1 MRGFRFMTFAI
12 ILVSPGC
19 VTDHDVRYV
28 YQDKNFGVVGMPA
41 NTDIWP
47 TYYHRRAE
55 NLMKEHFPEGH
66 VIVRA
71 EEVSEGSRT
80 LKIEGSKTAEID
92 PHVPAELFKIAKLGR
107 TSSRSQADVV
117 KIKECRIIYRRAP
130 KSDGL
135 FAEDVDLCPT
145 HYLDPN
151 EVERKEAFAPHAVA
165 GPPLAPKVG
174 AAPSSDDHSSAT
186 KDVKKA

>member
-1 MRGFRFMTFAI
+1 MRGYRFMALAAI
-12 ILVSPGC
+12 LISSGC
-19 VTDHDVRYV
+19 VTDQDVRYV

-41 NTDIWP
+41 NTDVWP

-55 NLMKEHFPEGH
+55 KLMTEHFPEGH

-80 LKIEGSKTAEID
+80 LKIEGSNTAEID
-92 PHVPAELFKIAKLGR
+92 PHVPAELFKIAKVGR

-130 KSDGL
+130 KAEGP

-151 EVERKEAFAPHAVA
+151 ESERKKEIAPHAVA
-165 GPPLAPKVG
+165 GPPSAPKNE
-174 AAPSSDDHSSAT
+174 AARSSEDRSSSP